1 MAATE
6 TVPDAEKRTVVSSAP
21 LPQMGKETID
31 LNTAEG
37 RARIDALI
45 AQGVLRMDDVSTV
58 VSFRKER

>member
-1 MAATE
+1 
-6 TVPDAEKRTVVSSAP
+6 
-21 LPQMGKETID
+21 MGKETID

-45 AQGVLRMDDVSTV
+45 AQGVLRMDDGSTV